1 MKICFKCNIDKNLS
15 EYYKHK
21 QMSDGHLNKCK
32 SCTKSDSNKR
42 EKELRK
48 NPIWVEKE
56 KARSIE
62 KYHRLNYSE
71 KQKIWDKDKPWKQTH
86 IYKNLNRKLKIKK
99 GFEVHHWNYND
110 SYLEDVF
117 IMPINDHRKLHTFI
131 VLDTEKRIF
140 KTKEDGKYIASKLD
154 HLCFIKEL
162 GLKYEF

>member
-1 MKICFKCNIDKNLS
+1 MKICFKCSIDKPLT

-32 SCTKSDSNKR
+32 GCTKKDSNKR
-42 EKELRK
+42 HYEITATPKGLEKE
-48 NPIWVEKE
+48 
-56 KARSIE
+56 RSRHRE
-62 KYHRLNYSE
+62 KYHRLNYIE
-71 KQKIWDKDKPWKQTH
+71 RQKVWDKDKPWKKTQ
-86 IYKNLNRKLKIKK
+86 IYKNLSRKLKIKK
-99 GFEVHHWNYND
+99 GFEAHHWNYND

-131 VLDTEKRIF
+131 VLDAEKRIF

-154 HLCFIKEL
+154 HLCFMKEL